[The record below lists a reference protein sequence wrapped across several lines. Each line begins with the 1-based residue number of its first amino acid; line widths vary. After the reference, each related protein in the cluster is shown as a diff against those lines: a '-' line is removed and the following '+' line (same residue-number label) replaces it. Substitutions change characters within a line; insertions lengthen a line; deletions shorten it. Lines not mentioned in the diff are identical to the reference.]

1 MKLSEVEA
9 KVAKYYRKYK
19 HYKNLVHNAQG
30 YLSHDYSNQVH
41 TSLTSESDDD
51 YDRSDAEDSHLKESM
66 LPHPE
71 VMRKLR
77 KYRAKYRHYKSIYK
91 DSEEGGWEYEGY
103 VVTSEG
109 DDYDE
114 EEQ

>member
-19 HYKNLVHNAQG
+19 RYKNLVHNAQG
-30 YLSHDYSNQVH
+30 YLSHDYSNQVG
-41 TSLTSESDDD
+41 TALTSESDDD
-51 YDRSDAEDSHLKESM
+51 YNRSDAEDSHLKESM
-66 LPHPE
+66 LLHHE
-71 VMRKLR
+71 VMKNLR
-77 KYRAKYRHYKSIYK
+77 KYRAKYRHYKSIYM

-109 DDYDE
+109 DDE

>member
-19 HYKNLVHNAQG
+19 RYKNLVHNAQG
-30 YLSHDYSNQVH
+30 YLSHDYSNQVG
-41 TSLTSESDDD
+41 TALTSESDDD
-51 YDRSDAEDSHLKESM
+51 YNRSDTEDSHLKESM

-77 KYRAKYRHYKSIYK
+77 KYRAKYRHYKSIYM

-109 DDYDE
+109 DDDE

>member
-1 MKLSEVEA
+1 M
-9 KVAKYYRKYK
+9 
-19 HYKNLVHNAQG
+19 
-30 YLSHDYSNQVH
+30 
-41 TSLTSESDDD
+41 TSECDDD
-51 YDRSDAEDSHLKESM
+51 YNRSDAEDSHLKESM

-77 KYRAKYRHYKSIYK
+77 KYRAKYRHYKSIYM

-109 DDYDE
+109 DDE
-114 EEQ
+114 EEQWYNSLIHIFSINFFIFFYNNYV